1 MKSKELKVQRIE
13 YSYISPDGE
22 ICFEPSEGFYYV
34 HKGYVIV
41 DKKTKKVLK
50 SSSSTHSSGF
60 EVWAYRYN
68 AVNRLMGIEQSKSEE
83 NKIPPLEEGIDPSWI
98 NSFKGCI

>member
-13 YSYISPDGE
+13 YSYISLDGD
-22 ICFEPSEGFYYV
+22 ICFEPNEGFYYV
-34 HKGYVIV
+34 HKGYAIV

-50 SSSSTHSSGF
+50 SIARPSGF

-68 AVNRLMGIEQSKSEE
+68 AVNRLMDIEQSKSE
-83 NKIPPLEEGIDPSWI
+83 GVA
-98 NSFKGCI
+98 

>member
-1 MKSKELKVQRIE
+1 MEIYDFDYTDDK
-13 YSYISPDGE
+13 GE
-22 ICFEPSEGFYYV
+22 VEGEP
-34 HKGYVIV
+34 H
-41 DKKTKKVLK
+41 
-50 SSSSTHSSGF
+50 SSTHSSGF